1 MRQIYRVQK
10 LFISF
15 FCLIAD
21 RGIVYILIQ
30 NNVGCLT
37 IFSYYK
43 VMDKILLYESV
54 G

>member
-1 MRQIYRVQK
+1 MRQLDRVQK
-10 LFISF
+10 LFIIF
-15 FCLIAD
+15 FYL
-21 RGIVYILIQ
+21 IVYILIQ

-43 VMDKILLYESV
+43 ITDKMLLYESV